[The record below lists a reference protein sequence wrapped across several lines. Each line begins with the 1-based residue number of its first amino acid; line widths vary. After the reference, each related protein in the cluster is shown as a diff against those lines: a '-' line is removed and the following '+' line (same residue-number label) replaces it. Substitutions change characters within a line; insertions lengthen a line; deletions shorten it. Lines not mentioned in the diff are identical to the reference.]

1 MQRKY
6 KVKGM
11 QCAACAASVERVLN
25 KLEEVDEA
33 SVNLVAEEVNI
44 EAKDTLKEEQL
55 FEAVRKAG
63 FELFPTQPLHTQSFR
78 VAGMQCAACAASV
91 ERVLNKREEIES
103 ASVNLVTSQVTLCYR
118 QYRIEDWKRTVEK
131 AGFQLLEEEHLEDI
145 VLDIEGMSCAA
156 CASSLEK
163 ALSQAD
169 GIQKA
174 EVNVL
179 LNNASIT
186 YDQKKI
192 KLPEILQIIEKV
204 GFQGHVKKETVQKEV
219 QKDYTG
225 LRVYVT
231 LGVAAV
237 LLYVGMSHMLGPIQ
251 LPLPRII
258 HYTYHPLNFALIQ
271 FILATII
278 LILGRR
284 FFTRGFKALI
294 HKAPNMDTLV
304 AVGTGSAYIYSL
316 YSLVMIM
323 QGDVHAVHKLYFESA
338 GVVVA
343 LVQFGKHL
351 ESLSKQ
357 KSTSAISAL
366 LQLRPSTATLWKN
379 NAEFEVALDE
389 VLPHDHLVVKA
400 GEGIPVDGVLVEG
413 SAHVDE
419 SMLTGE
425 SVPVKKKSGDQLIQ
439 GTINMDG
446 RIVMEC
452 TATQEETTL
461 AKIIQLVED
470 AQAKKAPIARIADRI
485 SLYFV
490 PMVMLIAVIAFLAW
504 YLATQDFAFALTIF
518 VSVLVIACPCALGLA
533 TPTAI
538 MVGSGKAAQSGIFM
552 KSAEALEIT
561 SHIDTIVFD
570 KTGTITIGK
579 PVVTDCITNAKQAD
593 VLRLAAA
600 LESGSKHPF
609 AHAILTA
616 AKQHQLKPW
625 RIKDIQ
631 TKNGKGL
638 AAYDEGVEILVG
650 SRRFMEEN
658 KVDISAYIAEAQK
671 LLAQGKSV
679 VWVSRGEAAF
689 GILGIADEIKPK
701 VREVIERLTKRGI
714 EVYMMSGDHR
724 LSAQTIAKQAGIS
737 HVIAEVL
744 PQQKGEEIQK
754 LQAQGKKVAMVGDG
768 INDAIALTQAEVG
781 IAIGS
786 GSDVALESADIVL
799 MKDNIEDVETAI
811 RLSAAVIRNIHQN
824 LFWAFFYNSLGIP
837 LAAGVFY
844 AFGGPLLSPVFAGGA
859 MALSS
864 VSVVSNALRLKKF
877 H

>member
-1 MQRKY
+1 
-6 KVKGM
+6 
-11 QCAACAASVERVLN
+11 
-25 KLEEVDEA
+25 
-33 SVNLVAEEVNI
+33 
-44 EAKDTLKEEQL
+44 
-55 FEAVRKAG
+55 
-63 FELFPTQPLHTQSFR
+63 
-78 VAGMQCAACAASV
+78 
-91 ERVLNKREEIES
+91 
-103 ASVNLVTSQVTLCYR
+103 
-118 QYRIEDWKRTVEK
+118 
-131 AGFQLLEEEHLEDI
+131 
-145 VLDIEGMSCAA
+145 
-156 CASSLEK
+156 
-163 ALSQAD
+163 
-169 GIQKA
+169 
-174 EVNVL
+174 
-179 LNNASIT
+179 
-186 YDQKKI
+186 
-192 KLPEILQIIEKV
+192 
-204 GFQGHVKKETVQKEV
+204 
-219 QKDYTG
+219 
-225 LRVYVT
+225 
-231 LGVAAV
+231 
-237 LLYVGMSHMLGPIQ
+237 
-251 LPLPRII
+251 
-258 HYTYHPLNFALIQ
+258 
-271 FILATII
+271 
-278 LILGRR
+278 
-284 FFTRGFKALI
+284 
-294 HKAPNMDTLV
+294 
-304 AVGTGSAYIYSL
+304 
-316 YSLVMIM
+316 M

-625 RIKDIQ
+625 RVKDIQ

>member
-1 MQRKY
+1 M
-6 KVKGM
+6 
-11 QCAACAASVERVLN
+11 
-25 KLEEVDEA
+25 
-33 SVNLVAEEVNI
+33 
-44 EAKDTLKEEQL
+44 
-55 FEAVRKAG
+55 
-63 FELFPTQPLHTQSFR
+63 
-78 VAGMQCAACAASV
+78 
-91 ERVLNKREEIES
+91 
-103 ASVNLVTSQVTLCYR
+103 
-118 QYRIEDWKRTVEK
+118 
-131 AGFQLLEEEHLEDI
+131 
-145 VLDIEGMSCAA
+145 
-156 CASSLEK
+156 
-163 ALSQAD
+163 
-169 GIQKA
+169 
-174 EVNVL
+174 
-179 LNNASIT
+179 
-186 YDQKKI
+186 
-192 KLPEILQIIEKV
+192 
-204 GFQGHVKKETVQKEV
+204 
-219 QKDYTG
+219 
-225 LRVYVT
+225 
-231 LGVAAV
+231 
-237 LLYVGMSHMLGPIQ
+237 
-251 LPLPRII
+251 
-258 HYTYHPLNFALIQ
+258 
-271 FILATII
+271 
-278 LILGRR
+278 
-284 FFTRGFKALI
+284 
-294 HKAPNMDTLV
+294 
-304 AVGTGSAYIYSL
+304 
-316 YSLVMIM
+316 
-323 QGDVHAVHKLYFESA
+323 
-338 GVVVA
+338 
-343 LVQFGKHL
+343 
-351 ESLSKQ
+351 
-357 KSTSAISAL
+357 
-366 LQLRPSTATLWKN
+366 
-379 NAEFEVALDE
+379 ALDE

-625 RIKDIQ
+625 RVKDIQ

-714 EVYMMSGDHR
+714 EVYMMTGDHR
-724 LSAQTIAKQAGIS
+724 LSAQTIAKQAGS
-737 HVIAEVL
+737 
-744 PQQKGEEIQK
+744 
-754 LQAQGKKVAMVGDG
+754 
-768 INDAIALTQAEVG
+768 
-781 IAIGS
+781 
-786 GSDVALESADIVL
+786 L
-799 MKDNIEDVETAI
+799 M
-811 RLSAAVIRNIHQN
+811 
-824 LFWAFFYNSLGIP
+824 
-837 LAAGVFY
+837 
-844 AFGGPLLSPVFAGGA
+844 
-859 MALSS
+859 
-864 VSVVSNALRLKKF
+864 
-877 H
+877 